1 MTKVKAYIL
10 CKFYIRLFSIHLYN
24 YIQFIISAPILHLSV
39 HLTHVRARACVYAL
53 SYMGLA
59 YHMEIHIYLHSYLY
73 AVYKSKASSEKS
85 LMDFIYFWEKKRP
98 FKMPAMGCIKEN
110 DFTFS
115 WQEKSNFP
123 LYEMAL
129 SNMDFLFSVFLIKKD
144 WHLWRFQAK

>member
-1 MTKVKAYIL
+1 
-10 CKFYIRLFSIHLYN
+10 
-24 YIQFIISAPILHLSV
+24 
-39 HLTHVRARACVYAL
+39 
-53 SYMGLA
+53 
-59 YHMEIHIYLHSYLY
+59 
-73 AVYKSKASSEKS
+73 
-85 LMDFIYFWEKKRP
+85 
-98 FKMPAMGCIKEN
+98 MPAMGCIKEN

>member
-24 YIQFIISAPILHLSV
+24 YIQFFVCTLNTFA
-39 HLTHVRARACVYAL
+39 RARARVCAL

-85 LMDFIYFWEKKRP
+85 LMDFIYF
-98 FKMPAMGCIKEN
+98 
-110 DFTFS
+110 
-115 WQEKSNFP
+115 
-123 LYEMAL
+123 
-129 SNMDFLFSVFLIKKD
+129 
-144 WHLWRFQAK
+144 